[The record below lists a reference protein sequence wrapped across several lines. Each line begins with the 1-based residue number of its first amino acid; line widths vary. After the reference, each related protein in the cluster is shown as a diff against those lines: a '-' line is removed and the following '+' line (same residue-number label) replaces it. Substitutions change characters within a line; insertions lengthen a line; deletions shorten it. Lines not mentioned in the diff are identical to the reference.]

1 VHFKKLEIFG
11 FKSFAD
17 RITLNFEP
25 GITAVVGPNGCGK
38 SNVFDSIR
46 WVLGEQSMKELRGA
60 SREDVIFN
68 GTEKKP
74 SLGFAEVNLTLSNE
88 NRALAIEYDEV
99 TITRR
104 LYRSG
109 ESEYQLN
116 KTNVRLRD
124 IQELLMGTGI
134 GAEAYSMIQ
143 QGKVDLVV
151 SAKPEERRLIFD
163 EASGVSKYKARKKE
177 ALSKLKSTEENLLRI
192 NDIVVEVKRQILS
205 VERQAQKAQKYKDV
219 FEDLKEKE
227 MMFASVKLRE
237 ILGQKDGL
245 GRALAE
251 MKSEE
256 DRLKAHVHQLK
267 EELQEFERQFAVI
280 DAQSQELHEQSIKLA
295 GQAELD
301 RRQMSFYDERIQSID
316 HNAVKFETQKK
327 YLLERCHE
335 HRTKLEELTSV
346 MASLQSDVAQKQ
358 NIYAQ
363 ASQELQRLE
372 QTIEAARAGLQADE
386 DKQASLTSRRQEIK
400 DQLSDIARNE
410 EGVMAQIR
418 RLDMDERKFS
428 NERLLKESRLRE
440 LEGEY
445 GSLQTALD
453 QLRGQKQIRVE
464 NLSNLKAEQAQ
475 IEKSLQEAEKQQIFL
490 ISQKEFIEK
499 LQSQYTDIPDPVTE
513 SKFITAQRPL
523 PTHSGIISRIK
534 EVKEIKGLFA
544 DAKAYEVFCESKF
557 IEWDPQQISGRIEK
571 VSVQIQQCQERRGQV
586 TSTLRRLQE
595 DLDQSDAHLQQ
606 SETSLSVLQANK
618 GNLQDDLSQITG
630 EYTAVQT
637 QLTQL
642 RQEQGSFSEQSLQN
656 QSELIRI
663 QQELVWHDEEAKER
677 EMKLQ
682 KALQDREQK
691 ILQTVQLKS
700 DMDAAEQKIQTFA
713 DNQKLLNETLDQSLG
728 EIAKIDRER
737 ESDQQMYEEL
747 LHKNQ
752 QLQSAISGMEERQKQ
767 SKLDWNECE
776 ERKTSV
782 QAQLQKLRSQ
792 MASQEG
798 EIQSLHDGRHH
809 KEFDVQQMDF
819 QAQTIID
826 RLQQTYKVS
835 AEDLQECKTEE
846 GFDIKLLEDEIKALR
861 EKCEGFGGVNLGA
874 MEECEELKGRFEFLT
889 QQQAD
894 LIEARSQLLNT
905 VQKIN
910 KSTHQMFMDSFN
922 KVCDE
927 FRTYFRI
934 LFGGGEAQLILLDPE
949 NVLDSGIDIV
959 ARPPGKKLQS
969 ISLMS
974 GGEKT
979 LTAIALVFAVF
990 KVNPSPFCVL
1000 DEIDAA
1006 LDDANVDRFVQV
1018 LKEFAKFSQFIV
1030 ITHNKSTMAVADVLY
1045 GVTMPETGVSR
1056 TVSVKF
1062 TELKEHKHLAELV
1075 A

>member
-1 VHFKKLEIFG
+1 MHFKKLEIFG

-410 EGVMAQIR
+410 EGVMAQ
-418 RLDMDERKFS
+418 
-428 NERLLKESRLRE
+428 
-440 LEGEY
+440 
-445 GSLQTALD
+445 
-453 QLRGQKQIRVE
+453 
-464 NLSNLKAEQAQ
+464 
-475 IEKSLQEAEKQQIFL
+475 
-490 ISQKEFIEK
+490 
-499 LQSQYTDIPDPVTE
+499 
-513 SKFITAQRPL
+513 
-523 PTHSGIISRIK
+523 
-534 EVKEIKGLFA
+534 
-544 DAKAYEVFCESKF
+544 
-557 IEWDPQQISGRIEK
+557 
-571 VSVQIQQCQERRGQV
+571 
-586 TSTLRRLQE
+586 
-595 DLDQSDAHLQQ
+595 
-606 SETSLSVLQANK
+606 
-618 GNLQDDLSQITG
+618 
-630 EYTAVQT
+630 
-637 QLTQL
+637 
-642 RQEQGSFSEQSLQN
+642 
-656 QSELIRI
+656 
-663 QQELVWHDEEAKER
+663 
-677 EMKLQ
+677 
-682 KALQDREQK
+682 
-691 ILQTVQLKS
+691 
-700 DMDAAEQKIQTFA
+700 
-713 DNQKLLNETLDQSLG
+713 
-728 EIAKIDRER
+728 
-737 ESDQQMYEEL
+737 
-747 LHKNQ
+747 
-752 QLQSAISGMEERQKQ
+752 
-767 SKLDWNECE
+767 
-776 ERKTSV
+776 
-782 QAQLQKLRSQ
+782 
-792 MASQEG
+792 
-798 EIQSLHDGRHH
+798 
-809 KEFDVQQMDF
+809 
-819 QAQTIID
+819 
-826 RLQQTYKVS
+826 
-835 AEDLQECKTEE
+835 
-846 GFDIKLLEDEIKALR
+846 
-861 EKCEGFGGVNLGA
+861 
-874 MEECEELKGRFEFLT
+874 
-889 QQQAD
+889 
-894 LIEARSQLLNT
+894 
-905 VQKIN
+905 
-910 KSTHQMFMDSFN
+910 
-922 KVCDE
+922 
-927 FRTYFRI
+927 
-934 LFGGGEAQLILLDPE
+934 
-949 NVLDSGIDIV
+949 
-959 ARPPGKKLQS
+959 
-969 ISLMS
+969 
-974 GGEKT
+974 
-979 LTAIALVFAVF
+979 
-990 KVNPSPFCVL
+990 
-1000 DEIDAA
+1000 
-1006 LDDANVDRFVQV
+1006 
-1018 LKEFAKFSQFIV
+1018 
-1030 ITHNKSTMAVADVLY
+1030 
-1045 GVTMPETGVSR
+1045 
-1056 TVSVKF
+1056 
-1062 TELKEHKHLAELV
+1062 
-1075 A
+1075 